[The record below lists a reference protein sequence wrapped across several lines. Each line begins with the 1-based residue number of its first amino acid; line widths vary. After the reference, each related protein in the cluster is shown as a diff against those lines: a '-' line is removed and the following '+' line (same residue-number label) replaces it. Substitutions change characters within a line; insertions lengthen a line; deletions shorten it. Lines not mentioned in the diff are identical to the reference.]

1 VTSKDLAVAFATGAG
16 HPNVPVEFVP
26 WDEKMK
32 IFDLN
37 VWMDT
42 TKIEKAIG
50 WKAHHNGMIFLIL
63 FFYYY
68 YFFGKRRIIFL
79 IN

>member
-1 VTSKDLAVAFATGAG
+1 VTAKDIAVAFATGAG

-26 WDEKMK
+26 WDEKVK
-32 IFDLN
+32 LFDVN

-50 WKAHHNGMIFLIL
+50 WKAHHNGIFYFIL
-63 FFYYY
+63 F
-68 YFFGKRRIIFL
+68 YFILF
-79 IN
+79 